1 MKSWQPVNSTRAQ
14 NDKRIEGG
22 NRDKESG
29 NVHRR
34 DDLILLRWP
43 SEFNWQR
50 RTKKITF
57 TELWAQEKAR
67 LALNPRRF
75 QITTTPPL
83 VLRAI
88 TTPAKRPFPKRRQHD
103 IQNIN

>member
-14 NDKRIEGG
+14 NDKRFEGG

-57 TELWAQEKAR
+57 TELWAQERRAGQSAPGDSNNDNPAAR
-67 LALNPRRF
+67 PKGNYHTCKEAF
-75 QITTTPPL
+75 SKTE
-83 VLRAI
+83 AI
-88 TTPAKRPFPKRRQHD
+88 
-103 IQNIN
+103 